1 MSAKTIRFFLLLMEK
16 ASAKHLFGTIPGQ
29 HGYLLLTIIKGHFA
43 MPLKLIKK
51 LPRNIVKEFIKW
63 RGSLAF
69 LLNNTKVYLQGLIVY
84 AKTF

>member
-1 MSAKTIRFFLLLMEK
+1 
-16 ASAKHLFGTIPGQ
+16 
-29 HGYLLLTIIKGHFA
+29 

-51 LPRNIVKEFIKW
+51 LPSNIVKEFIKW
-63 RGSLAF
+63 RGSLGF